1 MAKQFG
7 LGRGLDALMGGI
19 QEDELRDAI
28 QQQAAANQG
37 VAIKAADSQS
47 NVQPELVPA
56 KNLPNGISVD
66 EDGTLWVNPS
76 LLKPNPHQ
84 PRVFF
89 DEDKLAELT
98 ESVKQ
103 EGILSP
109 IIIEDAGDGTF
120 YIIAGER
127 RTRAARAAGL
137 EKVPVQLR
145 KYSDARKLEVA
156 LIENIQRT
164 DLNPVE
170 EAQAYYQIMELENIT
185 QEEVALRVGKKRS
198 TVANSIRLL
207 KLPDDMRNALAAGT
221 LSAGHARALLSV
233 FNPADQRVLFGRIMG
248 QGMSVR
254 QAEQQASEMNGASRT
269 LKKAET
275 PATERSDPDYV
286 KIEQKF
292 IDALGTK
299 VQLKGDFNKGT
310 VTIQYFTKDDLDRIY
325 NRIVEKR

>member
-1 MAKQFG
+1 MAKSIG
-7 LGRGLDALMGGI
+7 LGNGLDALLAD
-19 QEDELRDAI
+19 QDDELNESI
-28 QQQAAANQG
+28 QQQADVNQG
-37 VAIKAADSQS
+37 VALK
-47 NVQPELVPA
+47 QPNSVA
-56 KNLPNGISVD
+56 VKNLPAGISSD
-66 EDGTLWVNPS
+66 ENGTLWVNPS
-76 LLKPNPHQ
+76 LLKPNPRQ
-84 PRVFF
+84 PRFFF

-103 EGILSP
+103 EGVLSP

-170 EAQAYYQIMELENIT
+170 EAQAYYQLMELENIT
-185 QEEVALRVGKKRS
+185 QDEVAKRVGKNRS

-207 KLPDDMRNALAAGT
+207 KLPEDMQNALAAGN
-221 LSAGHARALLSV
+221 LSAGHARALLSI
-233 FNPADQRVLFGRIMG
+233 FNPANQRILFGRIVG

-254 QAEQQASEMNGASRT
+254 QAEQQAMEMNGGVRAS
-269 LKKAET
+269 KKAEKSS
-275 PATERSDPDYV
+275 AAEKRDPDYV
-286 KIEQKF
+286 NIEQKF

-299 VQLKGDFNKGT
+299 VQLKGDFNKGS
-310 VTIQYFTKDDLDRIY
+310 VTINYFTKDDLDRIY
-325 NRIVEKR
+325 NRIVEKN

>member
-7 LGRGLDALMGGI
+7 LGRGLDALMGGN
-19 QEDELRDAI
+19 QEDELQDAI
-28 QQQAAANQG
+28 KQQAAANQSAT
-37 VAIKAADSQS
+37 VT
-47 NVQPELVPA
+47 QPELTPVKKFPE
-56 KNLPNGISVD
+56 GISVD
-66 EDGTLWVNPS
+66 EEGTLWVNPA

-84 PRVFF
+84 PRIFF

-170 EAQAYYQIMELENIT
+170 EAQAYYQIMELENLT
-185 QEEVALRVGKKRS
+185 QDEVATRVGKKRS

-207 KLPDDMRNALAAGT
+207 KLPDDMQHALAAGT
-221 LSAGHARALLSV
+221 ISSGHARALLSV
-233 FNPADQRVLFGRIMG
+233 FNPADQRVLFGRITG

-254 QAEQQASEMNGASRT
+254 QAEQQASEMNGASRSV
-269 LKKAET
+269 KKVDKN
-275 PATERSDPDYV
+275 PASDKRDPDYV
-286 KIEQKF
+286 NIEQKF

-299 VQLKGDFNKGT
+299 VQLKGDFTKGT

>member
-7 LGRGLDALMGGI
+7 LGRGLDALMGGN
-19 QEDELRDAI
+19 QEDELQDAI
-28 QQQAAANQG
+28 KQQAAANQSAT
-37 VAIKAADSQS
+37 VT
-47 NVQPELVPA
+47 QPELTPVKKFPE
-56 KNLPNGISVD
+56 GISVD
-66 EDGTLWVNPS
+66 EDGTLWVDPA

-84 PRVFF
+84 PRIFF

-170 EAQAYYQIMELENIT
+170 EAQAYYQIMELENLT
-185 QEEVALRVGKKRS
+185 QDEVATRVGKKRS

-207 KLPDDMRNALAAGT
+207 KLPDDMQHALAAGT
-221 LSAGHARALLSV
+221 ISSGHARALLSV
-233 FNPADQRVLFGRIMG
+233 FNPADQRVLFGRITG

-254 QAEQQASEMNGASRT
+254 QAEQQASEMNGASRSV
-269 LKKAET
+269 KKMDKN
-275 PATERSDPDYV
+275 PASDKRDPDYV
-286 KIEQKF
+286 NIEQKF

-299 VQLKGDFNKGT
+299 VQLKGDFTKGT